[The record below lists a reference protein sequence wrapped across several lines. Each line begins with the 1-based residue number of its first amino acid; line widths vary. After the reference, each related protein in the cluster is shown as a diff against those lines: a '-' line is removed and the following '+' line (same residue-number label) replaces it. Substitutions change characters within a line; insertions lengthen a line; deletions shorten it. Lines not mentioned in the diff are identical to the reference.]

1 MPNDSHRRAAEFH
14 DLAAHAHRVAA
25 VHHDKEDHLTGHEH
39 SKQPMEHSAKT
50 YQASQEALQKSALI
64 AKQRERKTSS

>member
-1 MPNDSHRRAAEFH
+1 MPQDSHRRAAEFH

-39 SKQPMEHSAKT
+39 SRQALEYATKA
-50 YQASQEALQKSALI
+50 YQASQEAFEKSAI
-64 AKQRERKTSS
+64 FTKRDESKG